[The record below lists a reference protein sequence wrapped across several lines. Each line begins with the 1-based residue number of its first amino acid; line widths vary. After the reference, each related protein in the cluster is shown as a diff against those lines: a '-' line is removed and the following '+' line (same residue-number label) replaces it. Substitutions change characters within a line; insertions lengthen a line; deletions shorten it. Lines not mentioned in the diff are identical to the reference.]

1 MKIKKFI
8 YILMFFAFTLF
19 GISIFFISSTLSG
32 TKSSEQNTVD
42 LIKEYTVN
50 SNIFQEDNIIYT
62 INYPIFNNQIINNYV
77 YNKIE
82 NDINHLKVK
91 LKENE
96 VDSKDN
102 KIYFN
107 LETDIG
113 FLETDFLFIRFYN
126 NIEYSANHKPIKFY
140 KSYILD
146 LKTNEPIVADDIF
159 NNYYIILF
167 NKYKEY
173 FKNNYGIQL
182 NNDFKSYFDV
192 ENKTENYQNL
202 FINKKYAE
210 FTIYDYKKG
219 EEVIIRTMLSEL
231 KPFMKEKSNIEST
244 QLDEII
250 TENLETSTSEQ
261 PIIENSSID
270 ETEQL
275 ININDL
281 QNIDYEKYT
290 KFSKT
295 FLNNISLTIKI
306 TADLLSEKEKQRQKE
321 LELEL
326 EKQNPNNIDPNK
338 PMIALTFDDGPNFKN
353 TNRILDILEKNNARA
368 TFFVVGRNLDKKAET
383 LKRIHNLGNQIG
395 NHTYNHKNLSKLS
408 ADQILYEVES
418 VNQKL
423 EKIIGE
429 GAKIVR
435 VPYGS
440 ANQTVLNTI
449 KYPII
454 MWNVDTR
461 DWETKNT
468 NSTIREI
475 RKNAK
480 DGNIILMH
488 DLYDTTAAAC
498 ETIIPELI
506 NKGFQLVTIEEMMKY
521 KNIELIPGN
530 KYYNALK

>member
-1 MKIKKFI
+1 
-8 YILMFFAFTLF
+8 
-19 GISIFFISSTLSG
+19 
-32 TKSSEQNTVD
+32 
-42 LIKEYTVN
+42 
-50 SNIFQEDNIIYT
+50 
-62 INYPIFNNQIINNYV
+62 
-77 YNKIE
+77 
-82 NDINHLKVK
+82 
-91 LKENE
+91 
-96 VDSKDN
+96 
-102 KIYFN
+102 
-107 LETDIG
+107 
-113 FLETDFLFIRFYN
+113 
-126 NIEYSANHKPIKFY
+126 
-140 KSYILD
+140 
-146 LKTNEPIVADDIF
+146 
-159 NNYYIILF
+159 
-167 NKYKEY
+167 
-173 FKNNYGIQL
+173 
-182 NNDFKSYFDV
+182 
-192 ENKTENYQNL
+192 
-202 FINKKYAE
+202 
-210 FTIYDYKKG
+210 
-219 EEVIIRTMLSEL
+219 
-231 KPFMKEKSNIEST
+231 
-244 QLDEII
+244 
-250 TENLETSTSEQ
+250 
-261 PIIENSSID
+261 
-270 ETEQL
+270 
-275 ININDL
+275 
-281 QNIDYEKYT
+281 
-290 KFSKT
+290 
-295 FLNNISLTIKI
+295 
-306 TADLLSEKEKQRQKE
+306 
-321 LELEL
+321 
-326 EKQNPNNIDPNK
+326 
-338 PMIALTFDDGPNFKN
+338 MIALTFDDGPNFKN